1 MYVSKYQSPTGSTGH
16 FARMNAKGHT
26 YKVIVSIPNGLHW
39 PFCRCCAAVN
49 MLFISGINPQR
60 APLAILPGIE
70 IKRTV
75 QFPLWYQSPTG
86 STGHFAINRK
96 RGIRRWQQWY
106 QSPTG
111 STGHFAFEQGDGI
124 ETTFVV
130 SIPNGLHWPFCRSK
144 SDILDYKELHG
155 INPQRAPLAILPLA
169 HFGNVEKV
177 FIVSIPNGLH
187 WPFCRHYRQVLRRGS
202 LCINPQRAPLAILPS
217 PGAISAA
224 WL

>member
-16 FARMNAKGHT
+16 FA
-26 YKVIVSIPNGLHW
+26 
-39 PFCRCCAAVN
+39 
-49 MLFISGINPQR
+49 
-60 APLAILPGIE
+60 
-70 IKRTV
+70 IK
-75 QFPLWYQSPTG
+75 
-86 STGHFAINRK
+86 RK

-155 INPQRAPLAILPLA
+155 INPQRAPLAICRAQGQYQRRGFDCRINPQRAPLA
-169 HFGNVEKV
+169 ILPMLAGLWTFSGYL
-177 FIVSIPNGLH
+177 VSIPNGLH
-187 WPFCRHYRQVLRRGS
+187 WPFCL
-202 LCINPQRAPLAILPS
+202 I
-217 PGAISAA
+217 
-224 WL
+224 

>member
-1 MYVSKYQSPTGSTGH
+1 MKHVCVKPLLVKYQSPTGSTGH

-26 YKVIVSIPNGLHW
+26 YNFIVSIPNGLHW

-70 IKRTV
+70 LKRTV
-75 QFPLWYQSPTG
+75 HFPLWYQSPTG

-111 STGHFAFEQGDGI
+111 STGHFAYEQGDGI
-124 ETTFVV
+124 ETTVDV
-130 SIPNGLHWPFCRSK
+130 SIPNGLHWPFCRAQGQYQRRGF
-144 SDILDYKELHG
+144 DCR
-155 INPQRAPLAILPLA
+155 INPQRAPLAILPMLA
-169 HFGNVEKV
+169 GLWTFSGYL
-177 FIVSIPNGLH
+177 VSIPNGLH
-187 WPFCRHYRQVLRRGS
+187 WPFCL
-202 LCINPQRAPLAILPS
+202 I
-217 PGAISAA
+217 
-224 WL
+224 